1 MSRSIIV
8 LPDDS
13 AKRILEAIAN
23 AATSEWK
30 FLAQRRNQHVE
41 RS

>member
-13 AKRILEAIAN
+13 AKPLLDAIAN
-23 AATSEWK
+23 AATSIK
-30 FLAQRRNQHVE
+30 TGPQLRQDI
-41 RS
+41 